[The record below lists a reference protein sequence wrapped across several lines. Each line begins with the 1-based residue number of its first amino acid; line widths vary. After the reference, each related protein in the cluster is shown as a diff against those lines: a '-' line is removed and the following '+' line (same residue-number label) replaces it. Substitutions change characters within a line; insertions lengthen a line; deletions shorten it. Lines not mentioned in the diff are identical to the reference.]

1 MTYHNYRH
9 AFDVTQMAYYFITQ
23 TNAGE
28 IMDNMDIFLLLVC
41 CVGHDADHYT
51 SPGGPKTWVGE
62 YPQEPRPCLLMVKAA
77 PRSAQVYMKV
87 EEVAN
92 VHDFSAGL
100 STS

>member
-1 MTYHNYRH
+1 M
-9 AFDVTQMAYYFITQ
+9 Q
-23 TNAGE
+23 
-28 IMDNMDIFLLLVC
+28 LVPLRNGR
-41 CVGHDADHYT
+41 VGHDADHFT